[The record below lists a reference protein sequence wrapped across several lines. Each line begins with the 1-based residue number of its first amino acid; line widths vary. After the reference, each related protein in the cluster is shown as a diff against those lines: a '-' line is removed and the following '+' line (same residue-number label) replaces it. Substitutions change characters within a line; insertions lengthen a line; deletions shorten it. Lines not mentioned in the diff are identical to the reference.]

1 MEDDSIVFPS
11 LGRPFKIKW
20 WNELKND
27 VSILVVHNYFQTLKS
42 LPWKIYISFSLKQ
55 QIQA

>member
-1 MEDDSIVFPS
+1 MEDNSIVFPS

-27 VSILVVHNYFQTLKS
+27 VSILVVHNYFQTH
-42 LPWKIYISFSLKQ
+42 P
-55 QIQA
+55 QIPTMEDLS

>member
-1 MEDDSIVFPS
+1 MGDDSIVFPS

-27 VSILVVHNYFQTLKS
+27 VSILLVHNYFQTH
-42 LPWKIYISFSLKQ
+42 P
-55 QIQA
+55 QIPTMEYLS

>member
-27 VSILVVHNYFQTLKS
+27 VSILVVYSYFQTH
-42 LPWKIYISFSLKQ
+42 P
-55 QIQA
+55 QIPIMEDLS